1 MLTRPDS
8 NPPETCRN
16 GAGGAGTGSRCATLG
31 RVPPIEPP
39 TLRDGDLTLRPPRP
53 EDAQAVTAA
62 CQDAAIQR
70 WVGVPSPYRR
80 EHAES
85 WLASCAAQA
94 ESGEALTLLAE
105 DGGGRLAG
113 SFSLLELA
121 RGGGYGEI
129 GYWVAPDARGRG
141 VASRS
146 VTLLRDWGAAALRL
160 RTIEILVHRDNAPSR
175 AVALRAGFAD
185 TRELRLRPRDPDPGP
200 PLMIV
205 YLWEA

>member
-1 MLTRPDS
+1 MRDT
-8 NPPETCRN
+8 
-16 GAGGAGTGSRCATLG
+16 GG
-31 RVPPIEPP
+31 VPGIEPP
-39 TLRDGDLTLRPPRP
+39 ILRDGDLTLRPPRP

-94 ESGEALTLLAE
+94 ESGEALTLLTE
-105 DGGGRLAG
+105 GGDGRLAG

-121 RGGGYGEI
+121 RGPGRGEI
-129 GYWVAPDARGRG
+129 GYWVAAAARGRG
-141 VASRS
+141 IATRS
-146 VTLLRDWGAAALRL
+146 VALLRDWARDELRL

-175 AVALRAGFAD
+175 AVALRSGFAD
-185 TRELRLRPRDPDPGP
+185 TGELRTAPRREDPGP
-200 PLMIV
+200 AALIV

>member
-1 MLTRPDS
+1 MPDT
-8 NPPETCRN
+8 ELRVRD
-16 GAGGAGTGSRCATLG
+16 TGC
-31 RVPPIEPP
+31 VPAIEPP

-53 EDAQAVTAA
+53 EDADAVTAA
-62 CQDAAIQR
+62 CQDAAIHR
-70 WVGVPSPYRR
+70 WVRVPSPYRR

-85 WLASCAAQA
+85 WLASCAAHA

-105 DGGGRLAG
+105 DGDGRLAG

-129 GYWVAPDARGRG
+129 GYWVAPAARGRG
-141 VASRS
+141 VATRS
-146 VTLLRDWGAAALRL
+146 VTLLRDWAAAELRL

-175 AVALRAGFAD
+175 AVPLRCGFAD
-185 TRELRLRPRDPDPGP
+185 TGELRTMPRGDDPGP
-200 PLMIV
+200 PALIV

>member
-1 MLTRPDS
+1 M
-8 NPPETCRN
+8 
-16 GAGGAGTGSRCATLG
+16 
-31 RVPPIEPP
+31 
-39 TLRDGDLTLRPPRP
+39 
-53 EDAQAVTAA
+53 TAA

-85 WLASCAAQA
+85 WLARCEAQA
-94 ESGEALTLLAE
+94 GAGEVVTLLAE
-105 DGGGRLAG
+105 SGDGRLVG
-113 SFSLLELA
+113 SFSLMEMA
-121 RGGGYGEI
+121 RGPGYGEI
-129 GYWVAPDARGRG
+129 GYWVAAAARGRG

-146 VTLLRDWGAAALRL
+146 VALMRDWAAEALRL

-185 TRELRLRPRDPDPGP
+185 TGELRLRPRDPDPGRP
-200 PLMIV
+200 ALIV

>member
-1 MLTRPDS
+1 MPDT
-8 NPPETCRN
+8 ELRVRD
-16 GAGGAGTGSRCATLG
+16 TGC
-31 RVPPIEPP
+31 VPAIEPP

-53 EDAQAVTAA
+53 EDAEAVTAA
-62 CQDAAIQR
+62 CQDAAIHR
-70 WVGVPSPYRR
+70 WVRVPSPYRR

-85 WLASCAAQA
+85 WLASCAAHA

-105 DGGGRLAG
+105 DGDGRLAG

-129 GYWVAPDARGRG
+129 GYWVAPAARERG
-141 VASRS
+141 VATRS
-146 VTLLRDWGAAALRL
+146 VTLLRDWAAAELRL

-175 AVALRAGFAD
+175 AVPLRCGFAD
-185 TRELRLRPRDPDPGP
+185 TGELRTMPRGDDPGP
-200 PLMIV
+200 PALIV